1 MPHFIIHCSENVLK
15 ICPEKKLIEI
25 VHNTADSTGLFAPGN
40 IKVRAL
46 SFSTYTVGGTSNDF
60 LHIFG
65 HIMSG
70 RTKEQKANLSKKI
83 ISVLKPIFPDVPV
96 LSINIDEFDKETYC
110 NKNMV

>member
-15 ICPEKKLIEI
+15 IHPEKELIKL
-25 VHNTADSTGLFAPGN
+25 VHDTADSTGLFAPGN
-40 IKVRAL
+40 IKVRAI
-46 SFSTYTVGGTSNDF
+46 SFSTYTVGGSDEDF

-70 RTKEQKANLSKKI
+70 RTEEQKANLAKKI
-83 ISVLKPIFPDVPV
+83 ITVLKPLFPNVPV
-96 LSINIDEFDKETYC
+96 LSINIDEFDKATYC